1 MKRDFISI
9 LDIEKELEDV
19 LDLAIKLKVKIKSGD
34 EFRPLKGKHLGMIFE
49 KPSLRTRV
57 SFEIGFSHLG
67 GTALYLSPNE
77 IQVGKRESVYDVAKV
92 ISRYVDL
99 IMYRA
104 FSNKIMRE
112 LAQNADVPVVNGLDD
127 LEHPCQILADLQTV
141 KEHKGKLQGLKLVYL
156 GDGNNVCNSLLLG
169 CALTGMHMSV
179 GCPSSYGPDPGIL
192 EKAREIAAKKNLR
205 IEVVEDPAQA
215 VKDADVVYTDTWV
228 SMGDEAEIEQRKR
241 MFPPYQVNAQ
251 LVSHADPEYVFLHC
265 LPAHRNE
272 EVTDEI
278 MDGSHSAVFDQ
289 AENRMWAQM
298 AIMLKL
304 IAPATVDDL

>member
-9 LDIEKELEDV
+9 LDFEKELEQT
-19 LDLAIKLKVKIKSGD
+19 LDLAIRLKSKIKGGES
-34 EFRPLKGKHLGMIFE
+34 FQPLKGKHLGMIFE

-92 ISRYVDL
+92 ISRYVDI

-104 FSNKIMRE
+104 FSNKIMVE
-112 LAQNADVPVVNGLDD
+112 LAKHADVPVINGLDD

-141 KEHKGKLQGLKLVYL
+141 KEHKHRLEGLKLTYL

-169 CALTGMHMSV
+169 CATAGMHMSV
-179 GCPSSYGPDPGIL
+179 GCPSGYEPDAKII
-192 EKAREIAAKKNLR
+192 EKAKEIAARKGTS
-205 IEVVEDPAQA
+205 IEVFTDPDLAIA
-215 VKDADVVYTDTWV
+215 DADVIYTDTWV
-228 SMGDEAEIEQRKR
+228 SMGDEAEVEQRR
-241 MFPPYQVNAQ
+241 RVFPPFQVNDK
-251 LVSHADPEYVFLHC
+251 LVEHANREYIFLHC

-272 EVTDEI
+272 EVTDQI
-278 MDGSHSAVFDQ
+278 MDNEHSAVFDQ

-298 AIMLKL
+298 AVMVKL
-304 IAPATVDDL
+304 LAPESIENL

>member
-9 LDIEKELEDV
+9 MDFENEVEDTI
-19 LDLAIKLKVKIKSGD
+19 DLAIRLKTKIKNGD
-34 EFRPLKGKHLGMIFE
+34 TVNPLKGKHLGMIFE

-77 IQVGKRESVYDVAKV
+77 IQVGKRESVHDVAKV
-92 ISRYVDL
+92 ISRYVDC

-104 FSNKIMRE
+104 FSNKIMKE
-112 LAQNADVPVVNGLDD
+112 LAEHADVPVINGLDD
-127 LEHPCQILADLQTV
+127 IEHPCQTLADLQTV
-141 KEHKGKLQGLKLVYL
+141 KERKGRLQGLKLTYL

-169 CALTGMHMSV
+169 CAVTGMNMTV
-179 GCPSSYGPDPGIL
+179 ACPPGYEPDPGIL
-192 EKAREIAAKKNLR
+192 STAQSIASGKGCT
-205 IEVVEDPAQA
+205 IEVMTDPDLA
-215 VKDADVVYTDTWV
+215 VKDADVIYTDTWV
-228 SMGDEAEIEQRKR
+228 SMGDEAEVEQRKKVFR
-241 MFPPYQVNAQ
+241 PFQVNDK
-251 LVSHADPEYVFLHC
+251 LVSLAKPDYVFLHC

-278 MDGSHSAVFDQ
+278 IDSPNSAVFDE

-298 AIMLKL
+298 AVMVKL
-304 IAPATVDDL
+304 IAPETANEL